1 MLEGG
6 SGGETRGGGNG
17 GGWRGGGGG
26 GRLTGAHIE
35 GGATRGGVLELTM
48 EKKRRLR
55 ESRIRAT
62 DATPLEPIF
71 LKLLE
76 TLIGEQLLVLAGVLA
91 EL

>member
-1 MLEGG
+1 MVMMRAGVI
-6 SGGETRGGGNG
+6 RG
-17 GGWRGGGGG
+17 
-26 GRLTGAHIE
+26 
-35 GGATRGGVLELTM
+35 LELTM
-48 EKKRRLR
+48 EIKNRRLR